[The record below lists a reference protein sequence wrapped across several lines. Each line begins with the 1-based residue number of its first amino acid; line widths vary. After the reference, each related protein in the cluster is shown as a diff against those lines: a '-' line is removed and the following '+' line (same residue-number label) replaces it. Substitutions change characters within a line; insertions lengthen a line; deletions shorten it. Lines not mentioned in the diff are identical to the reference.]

1 MEKKLINGEV
11 YKEIDFEEIIS
22 SHNNQGDIF
31 YHIFYG
37 DVDWQRD
44 GNTQKGICIFMK
56 YDNKVN
62 VRTPANIL
70 LKDLFR
76 VEEAIARLKA
86 RNIKIG

>member
-1 MEKKLINGEV
+1 MVRKLINGEV
-11 YKEIDFEEIIS
+11 YKEIDYEEVAS

-44 GNTQKGICIFMK
+44 GNTQKAICIFMK

-62 VRTPANIL
+62 VRTPANVL

-76 VEEAIARLKA
+76 VEEAIATLKA
-86 RNIKIG
+86 RNIKIV